1 MTGRPDLQGDATALT
16 RPGGATRLAFFIL
29 CHKAPHQVIRL
40 IERLRD
46 DLGLRARMPI
56 HFERGLQFPAEVLV
70 RHVDGHLPLTI
81 RNL

>member
-40 IERLRD
+40 IERLRER
-46 DLGLRARMPI
+46 GLRARA
-56 HFERGLQFPAEVLV
+56 ERGASTPPPQTYEL
-70 RHVDGHLPLTI
+70 
-81 RNL
+81 